1 MRNIFSQVQKQLPP
15 GRRALAFTLAAMLL
29 TAALGWI
36 LLRPALAAS
45 ETAAAPLEAQASG
58 SAGTVL
64 GIAMLMLV
72 GGLIILAIGVITLAR
87 GVPRRRLRD
96 LVQVETKSISS
107 APMDIYGSNGV
118 REALTNRRR

>member
-1 MRNIFSQVQKQLPP
+1 
-15 GRRALAFTLAAMLL
+15 
-29 TAALGWI
+29 
-36 LLRPALAAS
+36 
-45 ETAAAPLEAQASG
+45 
-58 SAGTVL
+58 
-64 GIAMLMLV
+64 MLV